1 MVRTTSACCH
11 IVSLA
16 TILLHR
22 PVMSASSPQIKPA
35 NPPIK
40 RLVLKYWM
48 TPSLHSIG
56 KDQPL
61 AVAHRLMKEQRIRH
75 LPVLDGGKLV
85 GLISER
91 DLYFLETIAG
101 VDVEKEP
108 VEEGMTRDIYC
119 VSPDA
124 PLREVVLEMA
134 HRKYG
139 CALAVEGTKAV
150 GIFTTTDAL
159 HLLAAYL
166 EFA

>member
-1 MVRTTSACCH
+1 
-11 IVSLA
+11 
-16 TILLHR
+16 
-22 PVMSASSPQIKPA
+22 MSARSPQTKSVALPT
-35 NPPIK
+35 K

-61 AVAHRLMKEQRIRH
+61 AVAHRLMKEQQIRH

-91 DLYFLETIAG
+91 DLYYLETIAG

-108 VEEGMTRDIYC
+108 VEEGVTRDIYC
-119 VSPDA
+119 VSPEA

-134 HRKYG
+134 NRKYG
-139 CALAVEGTKAV
+139 CALAVEGKKPV
-150 GIFTTTDAL
+150 GIFTTTDAM

-166 EFA
+166 QFA

>member
-1 MVRTTSACCH
+1 MLPRRLPGND
-11 IVSLA
+11 IA
-16 TILLHR
+16 TWA
-22 PVMSASSPQIKPA
+22 VMTAPTLQGKPET
-35 NPPIK
+35 PPLK
-40 RLVLKYWM
+40 RLILKYWM

-61 AVAHRLMKEQRIRH
+61 AVAHRLMKEQQIRH

-91 DLYFLETIAG
+91 DLYYLETIAG

-119 VSPDA
+119 VGPESK
-124 PLREVVLEMA
+124 LRDVVLEMA
-134 HRKYG
+134 NRKYG
-139 CALAVEGTKAV
+139 CALVVDGKKPV
-150 GIFTTTDAL
+150 GIFTTTDAM

-166 EFA
+166 QFA